1 MIPSQLRVLRRI
13 IPNGEII
20 EISETVSQ
28 LRTKLPELIHR
39 DPRVVKY
46 CRLPRSF
53 DYSVVITWRVRA
65 AVFFEH
71 DRLVV
76 GFADNV
82 VLFDPLRTP

>member
-1 MIPSQLRVLRRI
+1 
-13 IPNGEII
+13 
-20 EISETVSQ
+20 
-28 LRTKLPELIHR
+28 
-39 DPRVVKY
+39 VVKY